1 MSEKGFSLLETLMF
15 IILAALVIPIF
26 YLTTTPVIK
35 DMMVPTSYIKARF
48 VAERKMEELMAYTF
62 GDPALGVKSLAY
74 TTPCYTDYSGYD
86 CQLAITY
93 LGCGAGGGSC
103 AGYVAVPPVLSHTT
117 DINAKYKEIDLT
129 VRTPEGNTYRASSAV
144 TARY

>member
-1 MSEKGFSLLETLMF
+1 
-15 IILAALVIPIF
+15 
-26 YLTTTPVIK
+26 
-35 DMMVPTSYIKARF
+35 
-48 VAERKMEELMAYTF
+48 MAYTF
-62 GDPALGVKSLAY
+62 GDPGLGVKSLAY

-103 AGYVAVPPVLSHTT
+103 VGYVANPLFTSSDDDGLHT
-117 DINAKYKEIDLT
+117 NYKQIDVT
-129 VRTPEGNTYRASSAV
+129 VRTPGGDTYRASSAV

>member
-1 MSEKGFSLLETLMF
+1 MSGKGFSLLETLMF

-62 GDPALGVKSLAY
+62 GDPVLGVKSLAY
-74 TTPCYTDYSGYD
+74 TAPCYTDYSGYD
-86 CQLAITY
+86 CQLAIAY
-93 LGCGAGGGSC
+93 LGCGASGGSC
-103 AGYVAVPPVLSHTT
+103 SGYTDPSPLLTT
-117 DINAKYKEIDLT
+117 TVNPTNYKQVDLT
-129 VRTPEGNTYRASSAV
+129 VRMPGGNTYRASSAV